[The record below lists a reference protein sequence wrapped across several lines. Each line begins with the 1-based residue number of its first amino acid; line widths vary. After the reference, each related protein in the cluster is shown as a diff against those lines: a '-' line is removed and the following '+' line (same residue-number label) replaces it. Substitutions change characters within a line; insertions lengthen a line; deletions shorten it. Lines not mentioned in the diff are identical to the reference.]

1 MPTEQSAPAL
11 SSAEE
16 PLRYASFWPRFGSLF
31 LDGLI
36 SLPVALLL
44 MLGTSR
50 FIVTGGFVL
59 IFLFEM
65 FYDVYLVRRFGGTPG
80 KLMMGLKILKTNG
93 TPITYREALLRA
105 SPDLIFSF
113 LGSLGFLVAFSHITA
128 AEYAALPTADHF
140 PRLSALLPTWCM
152 INVNYKIRPATTISP
167 AFFYSGPGS
176 IRPGRR
182 VLSSPAARR
191 RRRSWADFS
200 WLLPDDS
207 WPHLIRQ

>member
-16 PLRYASFWPRFGSLF
+16 PLRYASFGPRFGSLF

-80 KLMMGLKILKTNG
+80 KLIMGLKILKTNG

-140 PRLSALLPTWCM
+140 PRLSALLPTWCSWIGIVQRIWNWGELIVLLTNRKRRAM
-152 INVNYKIRPATTISP
+152 HDFIAGTVVVVVRNPL
-167 AFFYSGPGS
+167 GS
-176 IRPGRR
+176 SVP
-182 VLSSPAARR
+182 
-191 RRRSWADFS
+191 RST
-200 WLLPDDS
+200 LLPS
-207 WPHLIRQ
+207 NGV